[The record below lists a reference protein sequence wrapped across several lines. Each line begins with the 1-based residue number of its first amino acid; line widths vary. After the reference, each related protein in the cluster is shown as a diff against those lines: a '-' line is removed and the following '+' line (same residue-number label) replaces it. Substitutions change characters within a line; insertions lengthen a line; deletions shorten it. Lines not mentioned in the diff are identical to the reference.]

1 MEKVMEKSLRDYQR
15 AAVDSVFTELK
26 AGNRS
31 LYMKCSTG
39 SGKTFVA
46 KSIIDICHSHKKDY
60 KILFVVP
67 KNILIEQT
75 LKEFGDCGIYNAE
88 YGERDLTKL
97 ITVGSSQS
105 LASEKNIPHF
115 DLVFFD
121 EVHRAKGQH
130 EKILTK
136 IRTENPRAILIGLT
150 ATDYIL
156 NENLNMIKACD
167 FGLKYLTDQGYL
179 APLVI
184 LQGEESLEID
194 SLKAQGDTYRQKE
207 VDEQLEHKIDKQV
220 SDMLIKSKNRNKVI
234 IMCTT
239 IKHAERVA
247 EIIKDCQL
255 YHSKMKRDD
264 RNAELNLWKRF
275 GKYLVSVIAASEGF
289 DFPPADCL
297 VLFRPTR
304 SPTLYEQAC
313 GRIARLHASKKDG
326 LILDYGGVI
335 DSLGLPYDI
344 NVRKKGAPR
353 DYKECKSCG
362 VANKLDAVY
371 CSCGKAFTHK
381 CQGCDKTLLFG
392 EKCCER
398 TIDRF
403 KNLTEKAY
411 VGADNFREVKKITLV
426 KHKSRKG
433 NECLKVSWWRNDFNC
448 LVSEYFMFP
457 NDDFKRFSKAIYG
470 ESPRN
475 PLDLIDMEIKN
486 MPKKIMVQKVEGYDK
501 VVSLKFY

>member
-1 MEKVMEKSLRDYQR
+1 MEKSLRDYQID
-15 AAVDSVFTELK
+15 AINSVMNQLK

-31 LYMKCSTG
+31 LYLKCGTG
-39 SGKTFVA
+39 GGKTFVA
-46 KSIIDICHSHKKDY
+46 KSIIDLCHKHRNDY

-75 LKEFGDCGIYNAE
+75 MKEFGDCGIYNAE
-88 YGERDLTKL
+88 YGKRELHKR
-97 ITVGSSQS
+97 ITIGSSQS
-105 LASEKNIPHF
+105 LSSEKSIPHF

-130 EKILTK
+130 EKLLKK
-136 IRTENPRAILIGLT
+136 IRLENPRSILIGLT
-150 ATDYIL
+150 ATDYVL

-167 FGLKYLTDQGYL
+167 FGLRYLTDQGYL
-179 APLVI
+179 SPLVI
-184 LQGEESLEID
+184 LPGEDKLDID
-194 SLKAQGDTYRQKE
+194 SLKAQGDGYRQKE

-220 SDMLIKSKNRNKVI
+220 SDMLIKSKDRNKVI

-239 IKHAERVA
+239 IDHAERVA
-247 EIIKDCQL
+247 EIIGDCQL

-264 RNAELNLWKRF
+264 RMAELNLWKRF

-313 GRIARLHASKKDG
+313 GRIARLHPSKKDG

-344 NVRKKGAPR
+344 NIKKKGSSK
-353 DYKECKSCG
+353 DYKECKQCG
-362 VANKLDAVY
+362 VANRLDAVY
-371 CSCGKAFTHK
+371 CSCGNAFTHN
-381 CQGCDKTLLFG
+381 CQGCGKILLFG
-392 EKCCER
+392 EGCCAKK
-398 TIDRF
+398 IDRF
-403 KNLTEKAY
+403 KNLTDKAFT
-411 VGADNFREVKKITLV
+411 GGDDFKKLGKITL
-426 KHKSRKG
+426 HEHISRKG
-433 NECLKVSWWRNDFNC
+433 NRCLKVCWWRNDFNC
-448 LVSEYFMFP
+448 LVAEYFMWK
-457 NDDFKRFSKAIYG
+457 NSDFKIFSHAIFG
-470 ESPRN
+470 ETPDN
-475 PLDLIDMEIKN
+475 PLDLIGMKIKN
-486 MPKKIMVQKVEGYDK
+486 MPKKVMVKKIDGYDK